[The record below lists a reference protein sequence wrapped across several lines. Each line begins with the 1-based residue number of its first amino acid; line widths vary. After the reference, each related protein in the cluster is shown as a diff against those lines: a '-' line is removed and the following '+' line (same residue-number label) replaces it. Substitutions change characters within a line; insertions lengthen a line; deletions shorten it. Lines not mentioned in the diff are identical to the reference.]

1 MADKKSLTLEI
12 IKKLPKADLHCH
24 LDGFARPETVL
35 ELAKEQNVKIPGV
48 PEPVDLPT
56 LRTMMQCPVDCH
68 DLPTYLKCFDIT
80 LSVMQYAYAITRILY
95 EACED
100 AVKDGISYLELRFA
114 PALHTQRGLTYSQ
127 ILEAAIDGCMMA
139 EENLPITV
147 RIICCAMRQMT
158 PEVNAEIAEVCWRY
172 RHRYVVGFDLAGP
185 EYGFPSHN
193 HIGAFRKIR
202 RKKVSVT
209 IHAGEAY
216 GPASI
221 DSALQCAA
229 QRIGHG
235 TRIMEDKAVLQE
247 VIDRRVPLEICVTS
261 NVQTQAAKDFES
273 HPIKKLFD
281 LGVRTV
287 PCTDNPTVSMVTLS
301 GEYLLLHEKFGFS
314 VAEILRMMDYGFR
327 AAFLSEGA
335 KKRLRLE
342 AFVKAIKVL
351 KENGI
356 DVSEVEKSAD
366 YYGNIGVSVPPKFQP
381 PVKNPP
387 ITLELLKQMPK
398 CDIDCRLSGSIPY
411 ELMWQFY
418 TELNDEEKKALKYDF
433 KSVDDIKSFCM
444 NESVEAFHTKGKALT
459 ARLLQTESNMRRGVA
474 AVLEDAWKDK
484 VVYMELTVCPL
495 QHSAKGLTPDQV
507 IEITIDECDKFCKG
521 KDMIV
526 KVVLSMNIKS
536 YNVLQI
542 QQAAELAVKYKE
554 RGVVGFMTTTQEI
567 GVNEMRYYEET
578 FEYLRKNH
586 VPVTMFAGEKEAA
599 SVQSALVCGH
609 ARRISG
615 GFLAVQS
622 DSLITEL
629 AAHNIAMM
637 VSLSPR
643 FVNAVSTL
651 TKSPARFFFDFGV
664 KLAFCS
670 INGSFT
676 NMTRSELLL
685 QMAKESGFDIMNLLK
700 LMSNTFAS
708 VFVENAISKDL
719 QHKFWEQSVAVLK
732 KNGFTNLMHYEFF
745 VE

>member
-1 MADKKSLTLEI
+1 MTSKKLTLEI
-12 IKKLPKADLHCH
+12 IRQLPKADLHCH

-35 ELAKEQNVKIPGV
+35 ELAREQNVTLPGV
-48 PEPVDLPT
+48 PQPVNLET
-56 LRTMMQCPVDCH
+56 LRSMMQCPVDCH

-100 AVKDGISYLELRFA
+100 AVRDGISYLELRFA

-127 ILEAAIDGCMMA
+127 ILQAAIDGCVMA
-139 EENLPITV
+139 EANLPITV
-147 RIICCAMRQMT
+147 RIICCAMRQMS
-158 PEVNAEIAEVCWRY
+158 PDVNAQIAEICWRY

-185 EYGFPSHN
+185 EFGFPSHK
-193 HIGAFRKIR
+193 HISAFRKM
-202 RKKVSVT
+202 RKKRVSVT

-216 GPASI
+216 GAESI
-221 DSALQCAA
+221 DSALQCSA

-235 TRIMEDKAVLQE
+235 TRIMEDPGVLQE

-314 VAEILRMMDYGFR
+314 VAEMLRMIDYGFR
-327 AAFLSEGA
+327 AAFIPEAG

-342 AFVKAIKVL
+342 AFVRAMKVL
-351 KENGI
+351 RENGI
-356 DVSEVEKSAD
+356 DISEIERAAD
-366 YYGNIGVSVPPKFQP
+366 YYGNIGMSVPPKFRP

-398 CDIDCRLSGSIPY
+398 CDIDCRLAGSMPY
-411 ELMWQFY
+411 ELMW
-418 TELNDEEKKALKYDF
+418 ELYSGLTDEEKKALKYDF
-433 KSVDDIKSFCM
+433 KNLEDIKSFCM
-444 NESVEAFHTKGKALT
+444 NESVETYHNKGKLFA
-459 ARLLQTESNMRRGVA
+459 ARLLQTEENIRKSVS
-474 AVLEDAWKDK
+474 AVLDNAWKDK
-484 VVYMELTVCPL
+484 VVYMELTVSPF
-495 QHSAKGLTPDQV
+495 QHLSKGLTPEKV
-507 IEITIDECDKFCKG
+507 IDTVLDEVGKFCQG

-526 KVVLSMNIKS
+526 KVVLSVNIKS
-536 YNVLQI
+536 SNVLQV
-542 QQAAELAVKYKE
+542 QQGAELAVRYKGK
-554 RGVVGFMTTTQEI
+554 GVVGFMTTTQEI
-567 GVNEMRYYEET
+567 GVDEMRYYEET

-586 VPVTMFAGEKEAA
+586 VAVTMFAGESDVE
-599 SVQSALVCGH
+599 SVQSALICGY

-615 GFLAVQS
+615 GFLVPQS
-622 DSLITEL
+622 DSLLTEL
-629 AAHNIAMM
+629 AAHNIAMLT
-637 VSLSPR
+637 SLSPR
-643 FVNAVSTL
+643 FVKAVSSI

-670 INGSFT
+670 INISFT
-676 NMTRSELLL
+676 NMTRSELLM
-685 QMAKESGFDIMNLLK
+685 QMAKESGFDIMNILK
-700 LMSNTFAS
+700 VMSNTFAS
-708 VFVENAISKDL
+708 VFVENAVSKDL
-719 QHKFWEQSVAVLK
+719 QYKFWEESVAVLK
-732 KNGFTNLMHYEFF
+732 SNGFTNLMNYEYF